1 MNLEAKIKRRT
12 WSAEEKLFFIQ
23 MLLVINTAATGK
35 PKSVDKV
42 SAEYNI
48 AKKTLY
54 EWMDIYRNYGPD
66 AFKAMPRKVSD
77 SKSRKPELI
86 IEILDISLYHPEW
99 SANTIIKNLSPA
111 NKRLTIPTVQKILK
125 TENLETSSKRFANTE
140 WAYTKNNLALPPET
154 IDLLIKNNP
163 CLNLFKINKTVN
175 GLVFFLKILCLDNYF
190 GNGTGYIVLATE
202 TNSLDVFGIYWSG
215 NNIRNIEDFI
225 IDLNRLVRGNNKR
238 NVYFEI
244 EQKWPSTNF
253 NSEKLKQDI
262 NWLNN
267 VEPTYQKD
275 KFLRGLKVVFD
286 AIRKEFLK
294 KYDFTNTYKLNEDF
308 NSYLFQRRISSGPI
322 GYPTFLNN
330 QNFLQK

>member
-1 MNLEAKIKRRT
+1 MNLEAKIKRRS
-12 WSAEEKLFFIQ
+12 WSAKEKLFFIQ

-66 AFKAMPRKVSD
+66 AFEAKPRKVSD

-86 IEILDISLYHPEW
+86 IEILDLSLYHPEW
-99 SANTIIKNLSPA
+99 SADTIIKNLSPA
-111 NKRLTIPTVQKILK
+111 NKRVTIPTVQKILK
-125 TENLETSSKRFANTE
+125 AENLEASTKRFANTE
-140 WAYTKNNLALPPET
+140 WAYTKNNLALPPES
-154 IDLLIKNNP
+154 INLLIKNNP
-163 CLNLFKINKTVN
+163 CLNLFQINKTVN
-175 GLVFFLKILCLDNYF
+175 GQIFFLKVFCLDSYF
-190 GNGTGYIVLATE
+190 GTNTGYIVLATE
-202 TNSLDVFGIYWSG
+202 TNSLDAFSMHWNG
-215 NNIRNIEDFI
+215 NNISDIVEFI
-225 IDLNRLVRGNNKR
+225 IDLDKIVRGNNKR

-244 EQKWPSTNF
+244 DQQWPFTNF
-253 NSEKLKQDI
+253 SEKLKQDI
-262 NWLNN
+262 NWLSTMGH
-267 VEPTYQKD
+267 TYQKD

-294 KYDFTNTYKLNEDF
+294 KYEFTSTYKLNEDF

-322 GYPTFLNN
+322 GYPTFLSN